1 MNVPN
6 IADNPYVSLADL
18 RDQNN
23 GEEFLEKCVKN
34 WNAWV
39 EMTQNLNEVEERNN
53 TLIVEQTNLAK
64 QLDTSLRVNKDLQQQ
79 ILVRINTYI
88 QICYFSLRLQIII
101 FLRSGGKNSVKM
113 TVIFKKKNKKTP
125 DFLFFT
131 SKFISIK
138 SKEALRYNM
147 CILYTSVTF

>member
-53 TLIVEQTNLAK
+53 TLIVEQSNLAK
-64 QLDTSLRVNKDLQQQ
+64 QLDNSLRVNKDLQQQ
-79 ILVRINTYI
+79 ILVRI
-88 QICYFSLRLQIII
+88 QICYFSLPLQIII
-101 FLRSGGKNSVKM
+101 FLRSGGKNFVKM
-113 TVIFKKKNKKTP
+113 TMIFKKRKDTR
-125 DFLFFT
+125 FLIFYVKIHIHQEQRSLT
-131 SKFISIK
+131 LQHVYIVHK
-138 SKEALRYNM
+138 
-147 CILYTSVTF
+147 CDILT

>member
-53 TLIVEQTNLAK
+53 TLIVEQSNLAK

-88 QICYFSLRLQIII
+88 QIWYFSTSI
-101 FLRSGGKNSVKM
+101 
-113 TVIFKKKNKKTP
+113 NKYFCDREEK
-125 DFLFFT
+125 
-131 SKFISIK
+131 IS
-138 SKEALRYNM
+138 
-147 CILYTSVTF
+147 

>member
-53 TLIVEQTNLAK
+53 TLIVEQSNLAK

-79 ILVRINTYI
+79 ILVRI
-88 QICYFSLRLQIII
+88 QICYFSLPTSTNDNI
-101 FLRSGGKNSVKM
+101 F
-113 TVIFKKKNKKTP
+113 VIGRKKFRENDC
-125 DFLFFT
+125 DFQ
-131 SKFISIK
+131 K
-138 SKEALRYNM
+138 
-147 CILYTSVTF
+147 

>member
-39 EMTQNLNEVEERNN
+39 EMTQNLNEVEERNT
-53 TLIVEQTNLAK
+53 TLKVEQTNLAI
-64 QLDTSLRVNKDLQQQ
+64 QLDNSLRVNKDMQQQ
-79 ILVRINTYI
+79 ILVRI
-88 QICYFSLRLQIII
+88 QIWHLHTLQG
-101 FLRSGGKNSVKM
+101 RPSG
-113 TVIFKKKNKKTP
+113 
-125 DFLFFT
+125 L
-131 SKFISIK
+131 
-138 SKEALRYNM
+138 
-147 CILYTSVTF
+147 

>member
-88 QICYFSLRLQIII
+88 QVCYSSLPLQINIFAI
-101 FLRSGGKNSVKM
+101 GRKKFRENDNDFQKKKRHQISYFLRQNSYPSRA
-113 TVIFKKKNKKTP
+113 KKP
-125 DFLFFT
+125 
-131 SKFISIK
+131 
-138 SKEALRYNM
+138 Y
-147 CILYTSVTF
+147 VTTYVYCTQV

>member
-53 TLIVEQTNLAK
+53 TLIVEQSNLAK

-79 ILVRINTYI
+79 ILVRI
-88 QICYFSLRLQIII
+88 QICYFSLPLQIII
-101 FLRSGGKNSVKM
+101 FLRSGGKNFVKM
-113 TVIFKKKNKKTP
+113 TMIFKK
-125 DFLFFT
+125 
-131 SKFISIK
+131 IK
-138 SKEALRYNM
+138 RHQ
-147 CILYTSVTF
+147 ILYFLSQNSYPSRAKKPYVTTCVYCTQV

>member
-53 TLIVEQTNLAK
+53 TLIVEQSNLAK

-88 QICYFSLRLQIII
+88 QVCYSSLPLQINI
-101 FLRSGGKNSVKM
+101 FAIGR
-113 TVIFKKKNKKTP
+113 KKFRENDNDFQKNKKTP

>member
-79 ILVRINTYI
+79 ILVRI
-88 QICYFSLRLQIII
+88 QICYFSLCT
-101 FLRSGGKNSVKM
+101 S
-113 TVIFKKKNKKTP
+113 TNKYFCDREEK
-125 DFLFFT
+125 
-131 SKFISIK
+131 IS
-138 SKEALRYNM
+138 
-147 CILYTSVTF
+147 

>member
-53 TLIVEQTNLAK
+53 TLIVEQSNLAK

-88 QICYFSLRLQIII
+88 QVCYFSLPLQINI
-101 FLRSGGKNSVKM
+101 FAIGR
-113 TVIFKKKNKKTP
+113 KKFRENDNDFQKNKKTP

>member
-79 ILVRINTYI
+79 ILVRIHI
-88 QICYFSLRLQIII
+88 VLQICYFSLPLQIII
-101 FLRSGGKNSVKM
+101 LGKNFAKM
-113 TVIFKKKNKKTP
+113 TMIFKKTKRHQIFYFLRQNSCPSRAKKPHNNCT
-125 DFLFFT
+125 F
-131 SKFISIK
+131 
-138 SKEALRYNM
+138 
-147 CILYTSVTF
+147 YTGVTF

>member
-53 TLIVEQTNLAK
+53 TLIVEQSNLAK

-88 QICYFSLRLQIII
+88 QICYFSLTIQIII
-101 FLRSGGKNSVKM
+101 FLRSGGKNFVKM
-113 TVIFKKKNKKTP
+113 TMIFKKIKRHQIFYFLRQNSCPSRAKKP
-125 DFLFFT
+125 H
-131 SKFISIK
+131 
-138 SKEALRYNM
+138 NM
-147 CILYTSVTF
+147 CTFYTGVTF

>member
-79 ILVRINTYI
+79 ILVRI
-88 QICYFSLRLQIII
+88 QICYFSLPLQIII
-101 FLRSGGKNSVKM
+101 FLRSGGKNFVKM
-113 TVIFKKKNKKTP
+113 TMIFKKKDTR
-125 DFLFFT
+125 FFIFYVKIHIHQEQRSLT
-131 SKFISIK
+131 TTVHF
-138 SKEALRYNM
+138 
-147 CILYTSVTF
+147 TQV